1 MGLQRKATG
10 RTVTKMARVQAPGPP
25 AEKHGRP
32 RVLGESH
39 LGLRV
44 TDLDRSARL
53 NVEVVGFRE
62 HVRVRDE
69 VILSCGPWV
78 FTLYSSVRR
87 DSHVRVCDLFEVG
100 RAGLHHL
107 AFALGS
113 AEEVDDAAV
122 WLDQHNVRRKQVRP
136 GFTPGSRFVTFYD
149 PDGIPCEYYY
159 MDAAYTDLYGMEASA
174 G

>member
-1 MGLQRKATG
+1 M
-10 RTVTKMARVQAPGPP
+10 
-25 AEKHGRP
+25 
-32 RVLGESH
+32 LGESH

-44 TDLDRSARL
+44 TDLDRSARFY
-53 NVEVVGFRE
+53 VEVV
-62 HVRVRDE
+62 V
-69 VILSCGPWV
+69 
-78 FTLYSSVRR
+78 Y
-87 DSHVRVCDLFEVG
+87 EVG

-122 WLDQHNVRRKQVRP
+122 WLDQHNVRRKKVRP

-159 MDAAYTDLYGMEASA
+159 MDAAYADLYGMEVSA